1 MTTLTLQTRS
11 RSDMVEVTRQVQDV
25 VSQSGVR
32 TGAAIVYVSH
42 TTAACTINENADPD
56 VQHDI
61 LLSLDELVPK
71 KHKAYRHAEGNSDAH
86 VKASMLGS
94 SETILI
100 EEGRLALGTWQGVY
114 LAEFDGPRRR
124 SLHVRVVEH

>member
-1 MTTLTLQTRS
+1 
-11 RSDMVEVTRQVQDV
+11 
-25 VSQSGVR
+25 
-32 TGAAIVYVSH
+32 VYVSH

-61 LLSLDELVPK
+61 LLTLNELVPK
-71 KHKAYRHAEGNSDAH
+71 HHKAYRHAEGNSDAH

-100 EEGRLALGTWQGVY
+100 EEGHLALGTWQGVY
-114 LAEFDGPRRR
+114 LVEFDGPRRR